1 MANCQMKKAQKY
13 TMGKLWNS
21 TSETVTLS
29 GKKVWHGSHDADFPE
44 TIEDGD
50 VGEFTHDAV
59 TEQNDVPGSVVGL
72 VYKLHD
78 GTRWIV
84 AWSNPQGEDSKV
96 YTNIHKEPIRWEQ
109 IKTDLDTRGSSKS
122 KVRKFGYVSSIEI
135 DPKKRSPTLKAS
147 FESEA

>member
-29 GKKVWHGSHDADFPE
+29 GKK
-44 TIEDGD
+44 
-50 VGEFTHDAV
+50 FTHDAV
-59 TEQNDVPGSVVGL
+59 TEQNDVPGSMVGL

-122 KVRKFGYVSSIEI
+122 KVRKSGYVASMEI

>member
-1 MANCQMKKAQKY
+1 
-13 TMGKLWNS
+13 
-21 TSETVTLS
+21 
-29 GKKVWHGSHDADFPE
+29 KVWQGSHDADFPE

-59 TEQNDVPGSVVGL
+59 TEQNDVPGSMVGL

-84 AWSNPQGEDSKV
+84 
-96 YTNIHKEPIRWEQ
+96 YTNIHKKPIRWEQ

-122 KVRKFGYVSSIEI
+122 KVRKFGYVASIEI

>member
-29 GKKVWHGSHDADFPE
+29 GKKVWQGSHDADFPE

-50 VGEFTHDAV
+50 
-59 TEQNDVPGSVVGL
+59 QNDVPGSVVGL

-78 GTRWIV
+78 ATRWIV

-96 YTNIHKEPIRWEQ
+96 YI
-109 IKTDLDTRGSSKS
+109 
-122 KVRKFGYVSSIEI
+122 
-135 DPKKRSPTLKAS
+135 A
-147 FESEA
+147 